1 MYGASGVRSCC
12 LCNILIL
19 KKLCGV
25 EWRAGYKNTD
35 NRHPVK
41 GGALERILF
50 NLILLTKFY
59 VMRKNLF
66 LTLALIVAS
75 IATVNAQWSQVLSSV
90 DGLPGITDKNIN
102 CVVFESNLI
111 TPDAPI
117 SGLRFTVME
126 TSNMESL
133 DGHPCTAIAEF
144 VIRDAEGNAINYT
157 ASGNSYINESTGWP
171 ALNDGLYNGYL
182 HTNWSSGNPTGAHH
196 YIEFAFDAPV
206 SSFSLEWANRQGNPK
221 NAPTLV
227 VLTENGV
234 DGEAVEIPAIPTSTY
249 TLGSQITSL
258 DELLAAGYVS
268 MEAETFKGDWS
279 KDVTGW
285 LGNRFYTAPNAFV
298 FSDSIQNY
306 NAGMA
311 MQVVPTGDGETY
323 YLFWPETGRYFGL
336 NNLTSALNQNA
347 DCHFVINGAGA
358 TTTAQAAK
366 LTIVDNGDG
375 TFTMS
380 FTTPDGEGAYLAAP
394 PTNGHGIFSVNEL
407 FKAQNEAE
415 DYVAGYGYPCSF
427 KFKFY
432 SAEYEKAAHMIV
444 NSLREPVANTKY
456 LSELFG
462 GAQGS
467 EADFEG
473 IATTHADMMANVAAA
488 EAVIAGGTTT
498 AAEATALIEAL
509 QTNQIWY
516 LYTVAYQ
523 KMYDAFAYYD
533 ELEAAGLF
541 CEDAYPVNGCFTYGS
556 WTNTV
561 GGTVDGWLTEGMIAN
576 VENNGPLY
584 SYYNDFISG
593 LGALEQAFA
602 VFESGKI
609 SFVQLPLF
617 YNEEDGLPGEVSSID
632 TRTWT
637 SPSIRFQ
644 EPIEGFRITFART
657 ANPNGGVVG
666 AQNKAVVLGE
676 LIIMDADGNRVAMAG
691 SNVVTN
697 AIEPSEGSLDG
708 LFDATFDASGNIT
721 NEIGSFYHS
730 PWSDA
735 NGWDTESYIY
745 FDITLPQPMDGI
757 KFAFHSRKGNKSF
770 NPADIC
776 VGVYGE
782 EYDPIAARPNTYNA
796 RVGKQVTSAEEI
808 TDWGVYAIQGIINTN
823 PNPDAVAEPI
833 APMWYA
839 GEQPFH
845 KSVVRE
851 DCAYFFTKNEDG
863 TFRIMSIGE
872 SKYWT
877 AGGALSSYSTEAG
890 NIHIVPSTN
899 ADFAGQNTLVLYTD
913 VENPEPTEASFE
925 YTNEETG
932 DEIIVDAVEVTC
944 PYNVLMDW
952 GAGYGLAARVCI
964 DFQPGVTPANYGEQ
978 AENVELLLEHPN
990 LIAASGAGD
999 YLHFNKTSGEGEWK
1013 IFKLT
1018 MDNPYYYWATSL
1030 VTVAESFGFI
1040 AGNNPGEYANLGTFA
1055 TDLAAVQ
1062 AVVDN
1067 NDYAGAEAA
1076 AKTMAATIESMAGG
1090 EYTQN
1095 PVTEGVYA
1103 IITDARGANHV
1114 LNVNDNGELKTIT
1127 ASADTDFTKGTPLT
1141 YLFQLEIPAN
1151 LDELLLNE
1159 EVTEEQKD
1167 KVFTIKHIHSGN
1179 YIVGGDG
1186 TSQPV
1191 SIADDKDQAGAFLFT
1206 GGATNYFTI
1215 GKVNNYEGYNQL
1227 HESNWGDGT
1236 VLCWNGEPQAS
1247 SASAWRLVRV
1257 DVDPTSVDSIV
1268 TEGSEVVSVKYY
1280 TAGGAESAAPVKG
1293 INVVTIV
1300 YSNGVTETKKV
1311 VVE

>member
-1 MYGASGVRSCC
+1 
-12 LCNILIL
+12 
-19 KKLCGV
+19 
-25 EWRAGYKNTD
+25 
-35 NRHPVK
+35 
-41 GGALERILF
+41 
-50 NLILLTKFY
+50 
-59 VMRKNLF
+59 MRKNLF

-75 IATVNAQWSQVLSSV
+75 IATVNAQWSKVLSTV
-90 DGLPGITDKNIN
+90 DGLPGVTDKAIN
-102 CVVFESNLI
+102 CVVAETGLI

-117 SGLRFTVME
+117 NGLRFTVIE
-126 TSNMESL
+126 TSNMEKP

-157 ASGNSYINESTGWP
+157 ASGNSFINESTGWP
-171 ALNDGLYNGYL
+171 ALNDGLYNGYM
-182 HTNWSSGNPTGAHH
+182 HTNWSGGNPTGAHH
-196 YIEFAFDAPV
+196 YIEFTFDAPV
-206 SSFSLEWANRQGNPK
+206 SAFSLYWANRQGNPK

-227 VLTENGV
+227 VLTEKGV
-234 DGEAVEIPAIPTSTY
+234 DGEAVELPEVPASTY
-249 TLGSQITSL
+249 ALGSQITSL
-258 DELLAAGYVS
+258 DALLAAGYVS

-298 FSDSIQNY
+298 FSDSTQNF

-311 MQVVPTGDGETY
+311 MQVVPTGDDDDTY

-347 DCHFVINGAGA
+347 DCHFIINGAGA
-358 TTTAQAAK
+358 TNTAQAAK
-366 LTIVDNGDG
+366 LTIVGNDNG

-380 FTTPDGEGAYLAAP
+380 FTTPDGEFAYLAAP

-415 DYVAGYGYPCSF
+415 DYVAGYGYPCCF
-427 KFKFY
+427 NFKFY
-432 SAEYEKAAHMIV
+432 TAEYEKAPHMIV
-444 NSLREPVANTKY
+444 NSLREPVATTKY

-467 EADFEG
+467 EVDLPD
-473 IATTHADMMANVAAA
+473 ATTHADMMANVEKA
-488 EAVIAGGTTT
+488 EAIIAGGTTT

-523 KMYDAFAYYD
+523 KMYDAYAYFD
-533 ELEAAGLF
+533 ELEAEGLF
-541 CEDAYPVNGCFTYGS
+541 CEDAYPVNGSYTYGS
-556 WTNTV
+556 WNNTV
-561 GGTVDGWLTEGMIAN
+561 AAIFDAWMTDGIIAN
-576 VENNGPLY
+576 VDNNGPLP
-584 SYYNDFISG
+584 SYYNDFING
-593 LGALEQAFA
+593 FAALEQAIT

-617 YNEEDGLPGEVSSID
+617 YGEEDGLPGEVSSID

-644 EPIEGFRITFART
+644 EPIEGFRITVARST
-657 ANPNGGVVG
+657 NFNGGVVG

-676 LIIMDADGNRVAMAG
+676 LIIMDADGNRVAMTG
-691 SNVVTN
+691 DNVVTN
-697 AIEPSEGSLDG
+697 AIEPSEGSLAG
-708 LFDATFDASGNIT
+708 LFDGTFDASGNLT
-721 NEIGSFYHS
+721 SEIGSFYHS

-796 RVGKQVTSAEEI
+796 RIGKQVTSAEDI
-808 TDWGVYAIQGIINTN
+808 TDWGLYAIQGIINTN

-833 APMWYA
+833 EPMWYA
-839 GEQPFH
+839 GETTFH

-851 DCAYFFTKNEDG
+851 DCAYFFTKNADG
-863 TFRIMSIGE
+863 TFKIMSIGE

-877 AGGALSSYSTEAG
+877 AGGGLTSYSNEAG

-913 VENPEPTEASFE
+913 VENPEPQGAQFE
-925 YTNEETG
+925 YVDEESEL
-932 DEIIVDAVEVTC
+932 EIIVDSVGVTC
-944 PYNVLMDW
+944 PYKVLMDW

-964 DFQPGVTPANYGEQ
+964 DYQPGVTPANYGEQ
-978 AENVELLLEHPN
+978 AENVELLLENPK
-990 LIAASGAGD
+990 LLASGSAGD

-1013 IFKLT
+1013 IYKLSL
-1018 MDNPYYYWATSL
+1018 DNPYYYWATSL
-1030 VTVAESFGFI
+1030 ATVAEGLGYI
-1040 AGNNPGEYANLGTFA
+1040 AGNNPGEYADLGTFA

-1062 AVVDN
+1062 AVVEN

-1076 AKTMAATIESMAGG
+1076 AKTLAATLEAMAGG

-1114 LNVNDNGELKTIT
+1114 LNVNENGELKTVT
-1127 ASADTDFTKGTPLT
+1127 ASAETDFTKGTALT
-1141 YLFQLEIPAN
+1141 YLFQLEVPAN
-1151 LDELLLNE
+1151 LDEFLLNE
-1159 EVTEEQKD
+1159 EITEEQKD
-1167 KVFTIKHIHSGN
+1167 KVFTIKHIHTGN
-1179 YIVGGDG
+1179 YIIAGDG

-1191 SIADDKDQAGAFLFT
+1191 SVGDDKDQAGAFLFT
-1206 GGATNYFTI
+1206 GGDTNYFTI
-1215 GKVNNYEGYNQL
+1215 AKVNNYEGNNQI

-1236 VLCWNGEPQAS
+1236 VLHWNGQPTAS

>member
-1 MYGASGVRSCC
+1 
-12 LCNILIL
+12 
-19 KKLCGV
+19 
-25 EWRAGYKNTD
+25 
-35 NRHPVK
+35 
-41 GGALERILF
+41 
-50 NLILLTKFY
+50 
-59 VMRKNLF
+59 MRKNLF

-75 IATVNAQWSQVLSSV
+75 IATVNAQWSKVLSSV
-90 DGLPGITDKNIN
+90 DGLPGVTDKAIN
-102 CVVFESNLI
+102 CMVAETGLI

-117 SGLRFTVME
+117 SGLRFTVIE
-126 TSNMESL
+126 TSNMEKP

-144 VIRDAEGNAINYT
+144 VIRDAEGNALNYT
-157 ASGNSYINESTGWP
+157 ASGNSFIAESTGWP

-196 YIEFAFDAPV
+196 YIEFTFDAPV

-227 VLTENGV
+227 VLTEKGV
-234 DGEAVEIPAIPTSTY
+234 DGEAVELPAIPTSTY
-249 TLGSQITSL
+249 ALGSQIASL
-258 DELLAAGYVS
+258 DELLAASYVS
-268 MEAETFKGDWS
+268 LEAETFKGDWS

-285 LGNRFYTAPNAFV
+285 LGNRFYTAPNALV

-358 TTTAQAAK
+358 TTTTQAAK

-394 PTNGHGIFSVNEL
+394 PTNSHGLFSVNEL

-415 DYVAGYGYPCSF
+415 DYVAGYGYPCCF

-444 NSLREPVANTKY
+444 NSLREPVANAKY

-467 EADFEG
+467 EVDFPK
-473 IATTHADMMANVAAA
+473 ATTHADMMANVEKA
-488 EAVIAGGTTT
+488 EAIIAGGATT
-498 AAEATALIEAL
+498 AAEAAALIAEL

-523 KMYDAFAYYD
+523 KMYDAYAYYD
-533 ELEAAGLF
+533 ELDAAGLF
-541 CEDAYPVNGCFTYGS
+541 CEDAYPVNGSYTYGS
-556 WTNTV
+556 WNNTV
-561 GGTVDGWLTEGMIAN
+561 AAILDAWMTEGAIAN

-584 SYYNDFISG
+584 TYYNDFING
-593 LGALEQAFA
+593 LGSLEQAFDT
-602 VFESGKI
+602 FESGKI

-617 YNEEDGLPGEVSSID
+617 YGEKDGLPGTVSSID

-644 EPIEGFRITFART
+644 EPIEGFRITVARST
-657 ANPNGGVVG
+657 NFNGGVVG

-676 LIIMDADGNRVAMAG
+676 LIIMDADGNRVAMTAD
-691 SNVVTN
+691 NVVTN
-697 AIEPSEGSLDG
+697 AIEPSEGSLAG
-708 LFDATFDASGNIT
+708 LFDGTFDASGNLT
-721 NEIGSFYHS
+721 SEIGSFYHS

-796 RVGKQVTSAEEI
+796 RIGKQVTSAEDI

-823 PNPDAVAEPI
+823 PNTDAVAEPI
-833 APMWYA
+833 TPMWYA

-851 DCAYFFTKNEDG
+851 DCAYFFTKNADG
-863 TFRIMSIGE
+863 TFKIMSIGE

-877 AGGALSSYSTEAG
+877 AGGGLTSYSTEAG

-913 VENPEPTEASFE
+913 VENPEPQGAEFE
-925 YTNEETG
+925 YVDEESEL
-932 DEIIVDAVEVTC
+932 EIIVDSVGVTC

-964 DFQPGVTPANYGEQ
+964 DYQPGVNPANYGDQ
-978 AENVELLLEHPN
+978 AENVELLLENPK
-990 LIAASGAGD
+990 LLASGSAGD

-1013 IFKLT
+1013 IYKLSL
-1018 MDNPYYYWATSL
+1018 DNPYYYWATSL
-1030 VTVAESFGFI
+1030 ATVAEGLGFI

-1062 AVVDN
+1062 AVVEN

-1076 AKTMAATIESMAGG
+1076 AKTLAATLEAMSGG

-1114 LNVNDNGELKTIT
+1114 LNVNENGELKTVT
-1127 ASADTDFTKGTPLT
+1127 ASAETDFTKGTALT
-1141 YLFQLEIPAN
+1141 YLFQLEVPAN
-1151 LDELLLNE
+1151 IDEFLLNE
-1159 EVTEEQKD
+1159 EITEEQKD
-1167 KVFTIKHIHSGN
+1167 KVFTIKHIHTGN
-1179 YIVGGDG
+1179 YIIAGDG

-1191 SIADDKDQAGAFLFT
+1191 SVGDDKDQAGAFLFT

-1215 GKVNNYEGYNQL
+1215 AKVNNYEGANQL

-1236 VLCWNGEPQAS
+1236 VLHWNGEPTAS
-1247 SASAWRLVRV
+1247 SASGWRLVRV

>member
-1 MYGASGVRSCC
+1 
-12 LCNILIL
+12 
-19 KKLCGV
+19 
-25 EWRAGYKNTD
+25 
-35 NRHPVK
+35 
-41 GGALERILF
+41 
-50 NLILLTKFY
+50 
-59 VMRKNLF
+59 MRKNLF

-75 IATVNAQWSQVLSSV
+75 LATVNAQWSKVLSTV
-90 DGLPGITDKNIN
+90 DGLPGVTDKAIN
-102 CVVFESNLI
+102 CVVAETGLI

-117 SGLRFTVME
+117 KGLRFTVIE
-126 TSNMESL
+126 TSNMEKP

-144 VIRDAEGNAINYT
+144 VIRDAEGNALNYT
-157 ASGNSYINESTGWP
+157 ASGNSFINESIGWP
-171 ALNDGLYNGYL
+171 ALNDGLYNGYM
-182 HTNWSSGNPTGAHH
+182 HTNWSGSNPTGAHH
-196 YIEFAFDAPV
+196 YIEFTFDEPV
-206 SSFSLEWANRQGNPK
+206 SAFSLYWANRQGNPK

-227 VLTENGV
+227 VLTEKGV
-234 DGEAVEIPAIPTSTY
+234 DGEAVELPEVPVSTY

-258 DELLAAGYVS
+258 DALLAAGYVS

-298 FSDSIQNY
+298 FSDSTQNY

-311 MQVVPTGDGETY
+311 MQVVPTGDGDDTY

-336 NNLTSALNQNA
+336 NNLTSALNQNP

-358 TTTAQAAK
+358 TNTAQAAK
-366 LTIVDNGDG
+366 LTIVGNNDG

-380 FTTPDGEGAYLAAP
+380 FTTPDGEFAYLAAP
-394 PTNGHGIFSVNEL
+394 PTNSHGIFSVNEL
-407 FKAQNEAE
+407 FKAQNNAE
-415 DYVAGYGYPCSF
+415 DYVTGYGYPCCF
-427 KFKFY
+427 NFKFY
-432 SAEYEKAAHMIV
+432 NAEYEKAAHMIV
-444 NSLREPVANTKY
+444 NSLREPVATTKY

-462 GAQGS
+462 GAQGC
-467 EADFEG
+467 EVEFPD
-473 IATTHADMMANVAAA
+473 ATTHADMMANVEKA
-488 EAVIAGGTTT
+488 EAIIAGGTTT

-523 KMYDAFAYYD
+523 KMYDAYAYYD
-533 ELEAAGLF
+533 ELDAEGLF
-541 CEDAYPVNGCFTYGS
+541 CEDAYPVNGSYTYGS

-561 GGTVDGWLTEGMIAN
+561 TVVLDAWLTDGIIAN
-576 VENNGPLY
+576 VENNGPLP
-584 SYYNDFISG
+584 SYYNDFINS
-593 LGALEQAFA
+593 LAALEQAIT

-617 YNEEDGLPGEVSSID
+617 YGEEDGLPGEVSSID

-644 EPIEGFRITFART
+644 EPINSFRITFARS
-657 ANPNGGVVG
+657 ANPNGNVVG
-666 AQNKAVVLGE
+666 SQDRAIVLGE
-676 LIIMDADGNRVAMAG
+676 LIIMDADGNRVAMTG
-691 SNVVTN
+691 DNVVTN
-697 AIEPSEGSLDG
+697 AIEPNEGSLAG
-708 LFDATFDASGNIT
+708 LFDGTFDASGNLT
-721 NEIGSFYHS
+721 SEIGSFYHS
-730 PWSDA
+730 PWSNA
-735 NGWDTESYIY
+735 NGWDSNEYIY

-757 KFAFHSRKGNKSF
+757 KFTFHSRKGNKSF

-776 VGVYGE
+776 VGAYGE
-782 EYDPIAARPNTYNA
+782 EYDPIAASPNTYNA
-796 RVGKQVTSAEEI
+796 RIGKQVTSAEDI

-833 APMWYA
+833 EPMWYA
-839 GEQPFH
+839 GETTFH

-851 DCAYFFTKNEDG
+851 DCAYFFTKNADG
-863 TFRIMSIGE
+863 TFKIMSIGE

-877 AGGALSSYSTEAG
+877 AGGGLTSYSNEAG

-899 ADFAGQNTLVLYTD
+899 ADFAGHNTLVLYTD
-913 VENPEPTEASFE
+913 VENPEPQGAEFE
-925 YTNEETG
+925 YVDEESEL
-932 DEIIVDAVEVTC
+932 EIIVDSVGVTC
-944 PYNVLMDW
+944 PYKVLMDW

-964 DFQPGVTPANYGEQ
+964 DYQPGVTPANYGEQ
-978 AENVELLLEHPN
+978 AENVELLLENPK
-990 LIAASGAGD
+990 LLASGSAGD

-1013 IFKLT
+1013 IYKLSL
-1018 MDNPYYYWATSL
+1018 DNPYYYWATSL
-1030 VTVAESFGFI
+1030 ATVAEGLGYI
-1040 AGNNPGEYANLGTFA
+1040 AGNNPGEYADLGTFA

-1062 AVVDN
+1062 TVVEN

-1076 AKTMAATIESMAGG
+1076 AKTLAATLEAMAGG

-1114 LNVNDNGELKTIT
+1114 LNVNENGELKTVT
-1127 ASADTDFTKGTPLT
+1127 ASAETDFTKGTALT
-1141 YLFQLEIPAN
+1141 YLFQLEVPAN
-1151 LDELLLNE
+1151 LDEFLLNE
-1159 EVTEEQKD
+1159 EITEEQKD
-1167 KVFTIKHIHSGN
+1167 KVFTIKHIHTGN
-1179 YIVGGDG
+1179 YIIAGDG

-1191 SIADDKDQAGAFLFT
+1191 SVGDDKDQAGAFLFT
-1206 GGATNYFTI
+1206 GGDTNYFTI
-1215 GKVNNYEGYNQL
+1215 AKVNNYEGNNQI

-1236 VLCWNGEPQAS
+1236 VLHWNGQPTAS

>member
-1 MYGASGVRSCC
+1 
-12 LCNILIL
+12 
-19 KKLCGV
+19 
-25 EWRAGYKNTD
+25 
-35 NRHPVK
+35 
-41 GGALERILF
+41 
-50 NLILLTKFY
+50 
-59 VMRKNLF
+59 MRKNLF

-75 IATVNAQWSQVLSSV
+75 IATVNAQWSKVLSSV
-90 DGLPGITDKNIN
+90 DGLPGVTDKAIN
-102 CVVFESNLI
+102 CVVAETGLI

-117 SGLRFTVME
+117 SGLRFTVIE
-126 TSNMESL
+126 TSNMEKP

-144 VIRDAEGNAINYT
+144 VIRDAEGNPLNYT
-157 ASGNSYINESTGWP
+157 ASGNSFIAESTGWP

-182 HTNWSSGNPTGAHH
+182 HTNWSGGNPTGAHH
-196 YIEFAFDAPV
+196 YIEFTFDAPV

-227 VLTENGV
+227 VLTEKGV
-234 DGEAVEIPAIPTSTY
+234 DGEAVELPAIPTSTY
-249 TLGSQITSL
+249 ALGSQIASL
-258 DELLAAGYVS
+258 DELLAASYVS
-268 MEAETFKGDWS
+268 LEAETFKGDWS

-285 LGNRFYTAPNAFV
+285 LGARFFTAPNALV
-298 FSDSIQNY
+298 ISDSIQNY

-311 MQVVPTGDGETY
+311 MQVVPTGDDDTY

-336 NNLTSALNQNA
+336 NNLTGTLAQNEG
-347 DCHFVINGAGA
+347 CKFIENGGGA

-366 LTIVDNGDG
+366 LTINDNGDG

-380 FTTPDGEGAYLAAP
+380 FTTPEGDLAYLCADP
-394 PTNGHGIFSVNEL
+394 RTEKGLKSVNEL
-407 FKAQNEAE
+407 FKAQNEAA
-415 DYVAGYGYPCSF
+415 DYTAGFGYPCCF
-427 KFKFY
+427 NFKFY
-432 SAEYEKAAHMIV
+432 TAEYEKASHLIV
-444 NSLREPVANTKY
+444 NSLREPVATTKY

-467 EADFEG
+467 EVDFPD
-473 IATTHADMMANVAAA
+473 ATTHADMMANVEKA
-488 EAVIAGGTTT
+488 EAIIAGGATT
-498 AAEATALIEAL
+498 AAEAAALIAEL

-523 KMYDAFAYYD
+523 KMYDAYAYYD
-533 ELEAAGLF
+533 ELAAAGLF
-541 CEDAYPVNGCFTYGS
+541 CEDDSPVNGCYTEGS
-556 WTNTV
+556 WNNTV
-561 GGTVDGWLTEGMIAN
+561 AAVLDAWMTEGAFAN

-584 SYYNDFISG
+584 TYYNDFING
-593 LGALEQAFA
+593 LGSLEQAFET
-602 VFESGKI
+602 FESGKI

-617 YNEEDGLPGEVSSID
+617 YGEKDGLPGTVSSID

-637 SPSIRFQ
+637 SPSIRLQ
-644 EPIEGFRITFART
+644 EPINGFRITFARSM
-657 ANPNGGVVG
+657 NFNGGVVG
-666 AQNKAVVLGE
+666 SQDRAVVLGE
-676 LIIMDADGNRVAMAG
+676 LIIMDADGNRVAMTG
-691 SNVVTN
+691 NNVVTN
-697 AIEPSEGSLDG
+697 AIEPKEGSLNG
-708 LFDATFDASGNIT
+708 LFDGTFDANGNLT
-721 NEIGSFYHS
+721 SEIGSFYHS

-735 NGWDTESYIY
+735 NGWDSNEYIY

-796 RVGKQVTSAEEI
+796 NIGEQVTSAEDI

-823 PNPDAVAEPI
+823 PNTDVVAEPI
-833 APMWYA
+833 EPMWYA
-839 GEQPFH
+839 GETTFH

-851 DCAYFFTKNEDG
+851 DCAYFFTKNDDG
-863 TFRIMSIGE
+863 TFKIMSIGE

-877 AGGALSSYSTEAG
+877 AGGGLTSYSNEAG

-913 VENPEPTEASFE
+913 VENPEPQGAEFE
-925 YTNEETG
+925 YVDEESEL
-932 DEIIVDAVEVTC
+932 EIIVDSVGVTC

-952 GAGYGLAARVCI
+952 GAGYGLASRVCI
-964 DFQPGVTPANYGEQ
+964 DYQPGVNPANYGEQ
-978 AENVELLLEHPN
+978 AENVELLLENPK
-990 LIAASGAGD
+990 LLASGSAGD

-1013 IFKLT
+1013 IYKLSL
-1018 MDNPYYYWATSL
+1018 DNPYYYWATSL
-1030 VTVAESFGFI
+1030 ATVAEGLGFI

-1062 AVVDN
+1062 TVVEN
-1067 NDYAGAEAA
+1067 NDYAGAETA
-1076 AKTMAATIESMAGG
+1076 AKTLAATLEAMAGG

-1114 LNVNDNGELKTIT
+1114 LNVNESGELKTVA
-1127 ASADTDFTKGTPLT
+1127 ASAETDFTKGTALT
-1141 YLFQLEIPAN
+1141 YLFQLEVPAN
-1151 LDELLLNE
+1151 IDEFLLNE
-1159 EVTEEQKD
+1159 EITEEQKD
-1167 KVFTIKHIHSGN
+1167 KVFTIKHIHTGN
-1179 YIVGGDG
+1179 YIIAGDG

-1191 SIADDKDQAGAFLFT
+1191 SVGDDKDQAGAFLFT

-1215 GKVNNYEGYNQL
+1215 AKVNNYEGANQL

-1236 VLCWNGEPQAS
+1236 VLHWNGEPTAS
-1247 SASAWRLVRV
+1247 SASGWRLVRV

>member
-1 MYGASGVRSCC
+1 
-12 LCNILIL
+12 
-19 KKLCGV
+19 
-25 EWRAGYKNTD
+25 
-35 NRHPVK
+35 
-41 GGALERILF
+41 
-50 NLILLTKFY
+50 
-59 VMRKNLF
+59 MRKNLF

-75 IATVNAQWSQVLSSV
+75 IATVNAQWSKVLSTV
-90 DGLPGITDKNIN
+90 DGLPGVTDKAIN
-102 CVVFESNLI
+102 CVVAETGLI

-117 SGLRFTVME
+117 NGLRWTVIE
-126 TSNMESL
+126 TSNMEKP

-144 VIRDAEGNAINYT
+144 VIRDAEGNALNYVAT
-157 ASGNSYINESTGWP
+157 GNSFINESTGWP
-171 ALNDGLYNGYL
+171 ALNDGLYNGYM
-182 HTNWSSGNPTGAHH
+182 HTNWSGGNPTGAHH
-196 YIEFAFDAPV
+196 YIEFTFDEPV
-206 SSFSLEWANRQGNPK
+206 SAFSLEWANRQGNPK

-227 VLTENGV
+227 VLTEKGV

-249 TLGSQITSL
+249 ALGSQIASL
-258 DELLAAGYVS
+258 DELLAASYVS

-285 LGNRFYTAPNAFV
+285 LGNRFYTAPNALV

-366 LTIVDNGDG
+366 LTIVDNGNG

-407 FKAQNEAE
+407 FKAQNEAK
-415 DYVAGYGYPCSF
+415 DYVAGYGYPCCF

-467 EADFEG
+467 EVDFPD
-473 IATTHADMMANVAAA
+473 ATTHADMMANVEKA
-488 EAVIAGGTTT
+488 EAIIAGGATT
-498 AAEATALIEAL
+498 AAEAAALIAEL

-523 KMYDAFAYYD
+523 KMYDAYAYYD
-533 ELEAAGLF
+533 ELAAAGLF
-541 CEDAYPVNGCFTYGS
+541 CEDDSPVNGCYTEGS
-556 WTNTV
+556 WNNTV
-561 GGTVDGWLTEGMIAN
+561 AAVLDAWMTEGAIAN

-584 SYYNDFISG
+584 TYYNDFING
-593 LGALEQAFA
+593 LGSLEQAFET
-602 VFESGKI
+602 FESGKI
-609 SFVQLPLF
+609 SFVELPLF
-617 YNEEDGLPGEVSSID
+617 YGEKDGLPGTVSSFD

-637 SPSIRFQ
+637 SPSIRLQ
-644 EPIEGFRITFART
+644 EPINGFRITFARSM
-657 ANPNGGVVG
+657 NFNGGVVG
-666 AQNKAVVLGE
+666 SQDRAVVLGE
-676 LIIMDADGNRVAMAG
+676 LIIMDADGNRVAMTG
-691 SNVVTN
+691 DNVVTN
-697 AIEPSEGSLDG
+697 AIEPSEGSLAG
-708 LFDATFDASGNIT
+708 LFDGTFDASGNLT
-721 NEIGSFYHS
+721 SEIGSFYHS

-735 NGWDTESYIY
+735 NGWDSNEYIY

-796 RVGKQVTSAEEI
+796 NIGKQVTSAEEI

-833 APMWYA
+833 EPMWYA
-839 GEQPFH
+839 GETTFH

-851 DCAYFFTKNEDG
+851 DCAYFFTKNADG
-863 TFRIMSIGE
+863 TFKIMSIGE

-877 AGGALSSYSTEAG
+877 AGGGLTSYSNEAG

-913 VENPEPTEASFE
+913 VENPEPQGAEFE
-925 YTNEETG
+925 YVDEESEL
-932 DEIIVDAVEVTC
+932 EIIVDSVGVTC
-944 PYNVLMDW
+944 PYRVLMDW
-952 GAGYGLAARVCI
+952 GAGVGLASRVCI
-964 DFQPGVTPANYGEQ
+964 DYQPGVNPANYGEQ
-978 AENVELLLEHPN
+978 AENVELLLENPK
-990 LIAASGAGD
+990 LLAGSSAGD

-1013 IFKLT
+1013 IYQLSL
-1018 MDNPYYYWATSL
+1018 DNPYYYWATSL
-1030 VTVAESFGFI
+1030 ATVAEGLGFI
-1040 AGNNPGEYANLGTFA
+1040 AGNNPGEYADLGTFA

-1062 AVVDN
+1062 AVVEN

-1076 AKTMAATIESMAGG
+1076 AKKLAATLEAMAGG

-1114 LNVNDNGELKTIT
+1114 LNVNESGELKTVT
-1127 ASADTDFTKGTPLT
+1127 ASAETDFTKGTALT
-1141 YLFQLEIPAN
+1141 YLFQLEVPAN
-1151 LDELLLNE
+1151 LDEFLLNE
-1159 EVTEEQKD
+1159 EITEEQKD
-1167 KVFTIKHIHSGN
+1167 KVFTIKHIHTGN
-1179 YIVGGDG
+1179 YIIAGDG

-1191 SIADDKDQAGAFLFT
+1191 SVGDDKDQAGAFLFT
-1206 GGATNYFTI
+1206 GGDTNYFTI
-1215 GKVNNYEGYNQL
+1215 AKVNNYEGNNQL

-1236 VLCWNGEPQAS
+1236 VLHWNGQPTAS

>member
-1 MYGASGVRSCC
+1 
-12 LCNILIL
+12 
-19 KKLCGV
+19 
-25 EWRAGYKNTD
+25 
-35 NRHPVK
+35 
-41 GGALERILF
+41 
-50 NLILLTKFY
+50 
-59 VMRKNLF
+59 MRKNLF

-75 IATVNAQWSQVLSSV
+75 LATVNAQWSKVLSTV
-90 DGLPGITDKNIN
+90 DGLPGVTDKAIN
-102 CVVFESNLI
+102 CVVAETGLI

-117 SGLRFTVME
+117 KGLRFTVIE
-126 TSNMESL
+126 TSNMEKP

-144 VIRDAEGNAINYT
+144 VIRDAEGNALNYV
-157 ASGNSYINESTGWP
+157 ASGNSFINESIGWP
-171 ALNDGLYNGYL
+171 ALNDGLYNGYM
-182 HTNWSSGNPTGAHH
+182 HTNWSSGNPTGAYH
-196 YIEFAFDAPV
+196 YIEFTFDEPV
-206 SSFSLEWANRQGNPK
+206 SAFSLYWANRQGNPK

-227 VLTENGV
+227 VLTAKGV
-234 DGEAVEIPAIPTSTY
+234 DGEAVELPEVPTSTY
-249 TLGSQITSL
+249 ALGSQITSL
-258 DELLAAGYVS
+258 DALLAAGYVS
-268 MEAETFKGDWS
+268 MEAETFKGDWN

-298 FSDSIQNY
+298 FSDSTQNY

-311 MQVVPTGDGETY
+311 MQVIPTEEGADTY
-323 YLFWPETGRYFGL
+323 YLYWPETGRYFGL

-358 TTTAQAAK
+358 TNTAQAAK
-366 LTIVDNGDG
+366 LTINANNDG

-380 FTTPDGEGAYLAAP
+380 FTTPDGELAYLAAP
-394 PTNGHGIFSVNEL
+394 PTNSHGIFSVNEL
-407 FKAQNEAE
+407 FKAQNEAK

-432 SAEYEKAAHMIV
+432 SAEYEKAPHMII
-444 NSLREPVANTKY
+444 NSLREPVANVKY
-456 LSELFG
+456 LAELFG
-462 GAQGS
+462 GAQAS
-467 EADFEG
+467 EDYCADIEG
-473 IATTHADMMANVAAA
+473 FTTYEDMMANVAAA
-488 EAVIAGGTTT
+488 EAVIAGGTVT
-498 AAEATALIEAL
+498 AAEASALVEAMNL
-509 QTNQIWY
+509 NQIWY
-516 LYTVAYQ
+516 LYSVANQ
-523 KMYDAFAYYD
+523 KADDAYAVWD
-533 ELEAAGLF
+533 ELEAAGKF
-541 CEDAYPVNGCFTYGS
+541 CAADFPQSGCYTYDT
-556 WTNTV
+556 WDNTV
-561 GGTVDGWLTEGMIAN
+561 GALLDSWFNTGIIKNVDD
-576 VENNGPLY
+576 NGPLY
-584 SYYNDFISG
+584 TYYNDFINS
-593 LGALEQAFA
+593 LGALEQ
-602 VFESGKI
+602 
-609 SFVQLPLF
+609 SFNTFYASEINFVTLPLF
-617 YNEEDGLPGEVSSID
+617 YGEAEGLPGEVSSID

-644 EPIEGFRITFART
+644 EPIEGFRITVARST
-657 ANPNGGVVG
+657 NFNGNVVG

-676 LIIMDADGNRVAMAG
+676 LIIMDADGNRVAMAA

-697 AIEPSEGSLDG
+697 AIEPSEGSLAG
-708 LFDATFDASGNIT
+708 LFDGTFDANGNLT
-721 NEIGSFYHS
+721 AEIGDFYHS

-796 RVGKQVTSAEEI
+796 RIGKQVTSAEDI
-808 TDWGVYAIQGIINTN
+808 TDWGLYAIQGIINTN
-823 PNPDAVAEPI
+823 PNTDAVAEPI

-851 DCAYFFTKNEDG
+851 DCAYFFTKNADG
-863 TFRIMSIGE
+863 TFKIMSIGE

-877 AGGALSSYSTEAG
+877 AGGGLTSYSNEAG

-899 ADFAGQNTLVLYTD
+899 ADFADQNTLVLYTD
-913 VENPEPTEASFE
+913 VENPEPAEATFE
-925 YTNEETG
+925 YVNEETG
-932 DEIIVDAVEVTC
+932 VEIIVNAVEVTR

-952 GAGYGLAARVCI
+952 GAGYGLAARHCI
-964 DFQPGVTPANYGEQ
+964 DFQPGVNPENYGEQ
-978 AENVELLLEHPN
+978 AESVEALLEHPN
-990 LIAASGAGD
+990 LLAGSSAGD

-1013 IFKLT
+1013 IYKLSL
-1018 MDNPYYYWATSL
+1018 DNPYYYWATSL
-1030 VTVAESFGFI
+1030 ATVAEGLGFI

-1062 AVVDN
+1062 AVVEN
-1067 NDYAGAEAA
+1067 NDYAGAEPA
-1076 AKTMAATIESMAGG
+1076 AKTLAATLEAMSSG
-1090 EYTQN
+1090 EYTKN

-1103 IITDARGANHV
+1103 IITDGRGANHV
-1114 LNVNDNGELKTIT
+1114 LNVNENGELKTVT
-1127 ASADTDFTKGTPLT
+1127 ASAETDFTKGTALT
-1141 YLFQLEIPAN
+1141 YLFQLEVPAN
-1151 LDELLLNE
+1151 IDEFLLNE
-1159 EVTEEQKD
+1159 EITEEQKD
-1167 KVFTIKHIHSGN
+1167 KVFTIKHIHTGN
-1179 YIVGGDG
+1179 YIIAGDG

-1191 SIADDKDQAGAFLFT
+1191 SVGDDKDQAGAFLFT

-1215 GKVNNYEGYNQL
+1215 AKVNNYEGQNQI

-1236 VLCWNGEPQAS
+1236 VLHWNGEPTAS
-1247 SASAWRLVRV
+1247 SASGWRLVRV

-1311 VVE
+1311 VE

>member
-1 MYGASGVRSCC
+1 
-12 LCNILIL
+12 
-19 KKLCGV
+19 
-25 EWRAGYKNTD
+25 
-35 NRHPVK
+35 
-41 GGALERILF
+41 
-50 NLILLTKFY
+50 
-59 VMRKNLF
+59 MRKNLF

-75 IATVNAQWSQVLSSV
+75 LATVNAQWSKVLSTV
-90 DGLPGITDKNIN
+90 DGLPGVTDKAIN
-102 CVVFESNLI
+102 CVVAETGLI

-117 SGLRFTVME
+117 NGLRFTVIE
-126 TSNMESL
+126 TSNMEKP

-144 VIRDAEGNAINYT
+144 VIRDAEGNALNYT
-157 ASGNSYINESTGWP
+157 ASGNSFINESIGWP
-171 ALNDGLYNGYL
+171 ALNDGLYNGYM
-182 HTNWSSGNPTGAHH
+182 HTNWSGSNPTGAHH
-196 YIEFAFDAPV
+196 YIEFTFDEPV
-206 SSFSLEWANRQGNPK
+206 SAFSLYWANRQGNPK

-227 VLTENGV
+227 VLTAKGV
-234 DGEAVEIPAIPTSTY
+234 DGEAVELPEVPASTY

-258 DELLAAGYVS
+258 DALLAAGYVS
-268 MEAETFKGDWS
+268 MEAETFKGDWN

-298 FSDSIQNY
+298 FSDSTQNY

-311 MQVVPTGDGETY
+311 MQVVPTGDDDDTY

-358 TTTAQAAK
+358 TNTAQAAK
-366 LTIVDNGDG
+366 LTIVGNDDG

-380 FTTPDGEGAYLAAP
+380 FTTPDGEFAYLAAP
-394 PTNGHGIFSVNEL
+394 PTNSHGIFSVNEL
-407 FKAQNEAE
+407 FKAQNEAK
-415 DYVAGYGYPCSF
+415 DYVTGYGYPCSF

-432 SAEYEKAAHMIV
+432 TAEYEKAAHMIV
-444 NSLREPVANTKY
+444 NSLREPVATTKY

-467 EADFEG
+467 EVDFPD
-473 IATTHADMMANVAAA
+473 ATTHADMMANVEKA
-488 EAVIAGGTTT
+488 EAIIAGGTTT

-523 KMYDAFAYYD
+523 KMYDAYAYFD
-533 ELEAAGLF
+533 ELEAEGLF
-541 CEDAYPVNGCFTYGS
+541 CEDAYPVNGSYTYGS
-556 WTNTV
+556 WENTV
-561 GGTVDGWLTEGMIAN
+561 AVVLDAWITDGIIAN
-576 VENNGPLY
+576 VENNGPLP
-584 SYYNDFISG
+584 SYYNDFING
-593 LGALEQAFA
+593 LGSLEQAFDT
-602 VFESGKI
+602 FESGKI

-617 YNEEDGLPGEVSSID
+617 YGEKDGLPGEVSSID

-644 EPIEGFRITFART
+644 EPIEGFRITVARST
-657 ANPNGGVVG
+657 NFNGGVVG

-676 LIIMDADGNRVAMAG
+676 LIIMDADGNRVAMTG
-691 SNVVTN
+691 DNVVTN
-697 AIEPSEGSLDG
+697 AIEPSEGSLNG
-708 LFDATFDASGNIT
+708 LFDGTFDASGNLT
-721 NEIGSFYHS
+721 SEIGDFYHS

-796 RVGKQVTSAEEI
+796 RIGKQVTSAEDI

-823 PNPDAVAEPI
+823 PNTDAVAEPI

-851 DCAYFFTKNEDG
+851 DCAYFFTKNADG
-863 TFRIMSIGE
+863 TFKIMSIGE

-877 AGGALSSYSTEAG
+877 AGGGLTSYSNEAG

-899 ADFAGQNTLVLYTD
+899 ADFADQNTLVLYTD
-913 VENPEPTEASFE
+913 VENPEPQGAQFE
-925 YTNEETG
+925 YVDEESEL
-932 DEIIVDAVEVTC
+932 EIIVDSVGVTC

-964 DFQPGVTPANYGEQ
+964 DYQPGVNPANYGEQ
-978 AENVELLLEHPN
+978 AENVEILLENPA
-990 LIAASGAGD
+990 LLASGSAGD

-1013 IFKLT
+1013 IYKLSL
-1018 MDNPYYYWATSL
+1018 DNPYYYWATSL
-1030 VTVAESFGFI
+1030 ATVAEGLGFI

-1062 AVVDN
+1062 TVVEN

-1076 AKTMAATIESMAGG
+1076 AKTLAATLEAMSGG

-1103 IITDARGANHV
+1103 IITDGRGANHV
-1114 LNVNDNGELKTIT
+1114 LNVNENGELKTVT
-1127 ASADTDFTKGTPLT
+1127 ASAETDFTKGTALT
-1141 YLFQLEIPAN
+1141 YLFQLEVPAN
-1151 LDELLLNE
+1151 IDEFLLNE
-1159 EVTEEQKD
+1159 EITEEQKD
-1167 KVFTIKHIHSGN
+1167 KVFTIKHIHTGN
-1179 YIVGGDG
+1179 YIIAGDG

-1191 SIADDKDQAGAFLFT
+1191 SVGDDKDQAGAFLFT

-1215 GKVNNYEGYNQL
+1215 AKVNNYEGNNQL

-1236 VLCWNGEPQAS
+1236 VLHWNGEPTAS
-1247 SASAWRLVRV
+1247 SASGWRLVRV

>member
-1 MYGASGVRSCC
+1 
-12 LCNILIL
+12 
-19 KKLCGV
+19 
-25 EWRAGYKNTD
+25 
-35 NRHPVK
+35 
-41 GGALERILF
+41 
-50 NLILLTKFY
+50 
-59 VMRKNLF
+59 MRKNLF

-75 IATVNAQWSQVLSSV
+75 IATVNAQWSKVLSSV
-90 DGLPGITDKNIN
+90 DGLPGVTDKAIN
-102 CVVFESNLI
+102 CVVAETGLI

-117 SGLRFTVME
+117 SGLRFTVIE
-126 TSNMESL
+126 TSNMEKP

-144 VIRDAEGNAINYT
+144 VIRDAEGNPLNYT
-157 ASGNSYINESTGWP
+157 ASGNSFIAESTGWP

-182 HTNWSSGNPTGAHH
+182 HTNWSGGNPTGAHH
-196 YIEFAFDAPV
+196 YIEFTFDAPV

-227 VLTENGV
+227 VLTEKGV
-234 DGEAVEIPAIPTSTY
+234 DGEAVELPAIPTSTY
-249 TLGSQITSL
+249 ALGSQIASL
-258 DELLAAGYVS
+258 DELLAASYVS
-268 MEAETFKGDWS
+268 LEAETFKGDWS

-285 LGNRFYTAPNAFV
+285 LGARFFTAPNALV
-298 FSDSIQNY
+298 ISDSIQNY

-311 MQVVPTGDGETY
+311 MQVVPTGDDDTY

-336 NNLTSALNQNA
+336 NNLTGTLAQNEG
-347 DCHFVINGAGA
+347 CKFIENGGGA

-366 LTIVDNGDG
+366 LTINDNGDG

-380 FTTPDGEGAYLAAP
+380 FTTPEGDLAYLCADP
-394 PTNGHGIFSVNEL
+394 RTEKGLKSVNEL
-407 FKAQNEAE
+407 FKAQNEAA
-415 DYVAGYGYPCSF
+415 DYTAGFGYPCCF
-427 KFKFY
+427 NFKFY
-432 SAEYEKAAHMIV
+432 TAEYEKASHLIV
-444 NSLREPVANTKY
+444 NSLREPVATTKY

-467 EADFEG
+467 EVDFPD
-473 IATTHADMMANVAAA
+473 ATTHADMMANVEKA
-488 EAVIAGGTTT
+488 EAIIAGGATT
-498 AAEATALIEAL
+498 AAEAAALIAEL

-523 KMYDAFAYYD
+523 KMYDAYAYYD
-533 ELEAAGLF
+533 ELAAAGLF
-541 CEDAYPVNGCFTYGS
+541 CEDDSPVNGCYTEGS
-556 WTNTV
+556 WNNTV
-561 GGTVDGWLTEGMIAN
+561 AAVLDAWMTEGAIAN

-584 SYYNDFISG
+584 TYYNDFING
-593 LGALEQAFA
+593 LGSLEQAFET
-602 VFESGKI
+602 FESGKI

-617 YNEEDGLPGEVSSID
+617 YGEKDGLPGTVSSID

-637 SPSIRFQ
+637 SPSIRLQ
-644 EPIEGFRITFART
+644 EPINGFRITFARSM
-657 ANPNGGVVG
+657 NFNGGVVG
-666 AQNKAVVLGE
+666 SQDRAVVLGE
-676 LIIMDADGNRVAMAG
+676 LIIMDADGNRVAMTG
-691 SNVVTN
+691 NNVVTN
-697 AIEPSEGSLDG
+697 AIEPKEGSLNG
-708 LFDATFDASGNIT
+708 LFDGTFDANGNLT
-721 NEIGSFYHS
+721 SEIGSFYHS

-735 NGWDTESYIY
+735 NGWDSNEYIY

-796 RVGKQVTSAEEI
+796 NIGEQVTSAEDI

-823 PNPDAVAEPI
+823 PNTDVVAEPI
-833 APMWYA
+833 EPMWYA
-839 GEQPFH
+839 GETTFH

-851 DCAYFFTKNEDG
+851 DCAYFFTKNDDG
-863 TFRIMSIGE
+863 TFKIMSIGE

-877 AGGALSSYSTEAG
+877 AGGGLTSYSNEAG

-913 VENPEPTEASFE
+913 VENPEPQGAEFE
-925 YTNEETG
+925 YVDEESEL
-932 DEIIVDAVEVTC
+932 EIIVDSVGVTC

-952 GAGYGLAARVCI
+952 GAGYGLASRVCI
-964 DFQPGVTPANYGEQ
+964 DYQPGVNPANYGDQ
-978 AENVELLLEHPN
+978 AENVELLLENPK
-990 LIAASGAGD
+990 LLASGSAGD

-1013 IFKLT
+1013 IYKLSL
-1018 MDNPYYYWATSL
+1018 DNPYYYWATSL
-1030 VTVAESFGFI
+1030 ATVAEGLGFI
-1040 AGNNPGEYANLGTFA
+1040 AGNNPGEYANLGSFVA
-1055 TDLAAVQ
+1055 DLAAVQ
-1062 AVVDN
+1062 TVVEN
-1067 NDYAGAEAA
+1067 NDYAGAETA
-1076 AKTMAATIESMAGG
+1076 AKTLAATLEAMAGG

-1114 LNVNDNGELKTIT
+1114 LNVNESGELKTVA
-1127 ASADTDFTKGTPLT
+1127 ASAETDFTKGTALT
-1141 YLFQLEIPAN
+1141 YLFQLEVPAN
-1151 LDELLLNE
+1151 IDEFLLNE
-1159 EVTEEQKD
+1159 EITEEQKD
-1167 KVFTIKHIHSGN
+1167 KVFTIKHIHTGN
-1179 YIVGGDG
+1179 YIIAGDG

-1191 SIADDKDQAGAFLFT
+1191 SVGDDKDQAGAFLFT

-1215 GKVNNYEGYNQL
+1215 AKVNNYEGANQL

-1236 VLCWNGEPQAS
+1236 VLHWNGEPTAS
-1247 SASAWRLVRV
+1247 SASGWRLVRV

>member
-1 MYGASGVRSCC
+1 
-12 LCNILIL
+12 
-19 KKLCGV
+19 
-25 EWRAGYKNTD
+25 
-35 NRHPVK
+35 
-41 GGALERILF
+41 
-50 NLILLTKFY
+50 
-59 VMRKNLF
+59 MRKNLF

-75 IATVNAQWSQVLSSV
+75 IATVNAQWSKVLSSV
-90 DGLPGITDKNIN
+90 DGLPGVTDKAIN
-102 CVVFESNLI
+102 CVVAETGLI

-117 SGLRFTVME
+117 SGLRFTVIE
-126 TSNMESL
+126 TSNMEKP

-144 VIRDAEGNAINYT
+144 VIRDAEGNPLNYT
-157 ASGNSYINESTGWP
+157 ASGNSFIAESTGWP

-182 HTNWSSGNPTGAHH
+182 HTNWSGGNPTGAHH
-196 YIEFAFDAPV
+196 YIEFTFDAPV

-227 VLTENGV
+227 VLTEKGV
-234 DGEAVEIPAIPTSTY
+234 DGEAVELPAIPTSTY
-249 TLGSQITSL
+249 ALGSQIASL
-258 DELLAAGYVS
+258 DELLAASYVS
-268 MEAETFKGDWS
+268 LEAETFKGDWS

-285 LGNRFYTAPNAFV
+285 LGARFFTAPNALV
-298 FSDSIQNY
+298 ISDSIQNY

-311 MQVVPTGDGETY
+311 MQVVPTGDDDTY

-336 NNLTSALNQNA
+336 NNLTGTLAQNEG
-347 DCHFVINGAGA
+347 CKFIENGGGA

-366 LTIVDNGDG
+366 LTINDNGDG
-375 TFTMS
+375 TFTKS
-380 FTTPDGEGAYLAAP
+380 FTTPDGDLANHSADP
-394 PTNGHGIFSVNEL
+394 RTEKGLKSVNEL
-407 FKAQNEAE
+407 FKAQNEAA
-415 DYVAGYGYPCSF
+415 DYTAGFGYPCCF
-427 KFKFY
+427 NFKFY
-432 SAEYEKAAHMIV
+432 TAEYEKASHLIV
-444 NSLREPVANTKY
+444 NSLREPVATTKY

-467 EADFEG
+467 EVDFPD
-473 IATTHADMMANVAAA
+473 ATTHADMMANVEKA
-488 EAVIAGGTTT
+488 EAIIAGGATT
-498 AAEATALIEAL
+498 AAEAAALIAEL

-523 KMYDAFAYYD
+523 KMYDAYAYYD
-533 ELEAAGLF
+533 ELAAAGLF
-541 CEDAYPVNGCFTYGS
+541 CEDDSPVNGCYTEGS
-556 WTNTV
+556 WNNTV
-561 GGTVDGWLTEGMIAN
+561 AAVLDAWMTEGAIAN

-584 SYYNDFISG
+584 TYYNDFING
-593 LGALEQAFA
+593 LGSLEQAFET
-602 VFESGKI
+602 FESGKI

-617 YNEEDGLPGEVSSID
+617 YGEKDGLPGTVSSID

-637 SPSIRFQ
+637 SPSIRLQ
-644 EPIEGFRITFART
+644 EPINGFRITFARSM
-657 ANPNGGVVG
+657 NFNGGVVG
-666 AQNKAVVLGE
+666 SQDRAVVLGE
-676 LIIMDADGNRVAMAG
+676 LIIMDADGNRVAMTG
-691 SNVVTN
+691 NNVVTN
-697 AIEPSEGSLDG
+697 AIEPKEGSLNG
-708 LFDATFDASGNIT
+708 LFDGTFDANGNLT
-721 NEIGSFYHS
+721 SEIGSFYHS

-735 NGWDTESYIY
+735 NGWDSNEYIY

-796 RVGKQVTSAEEI
+796 NIGEQVTSAEDI

-823 PNPDAVAEPI
+823 PNTDVVAEPI
-833 APMWYA
+833 EPMWYA
-839 GEQPFH
+839 GETTFH

-851 DCAYFFTKNEDG
+851 DCAYFFTKNDDG
-863 TFRIMSIGE
+863 TFKIMSIGE

-877 AGGALSSYSTEAG
+877 AGGGLTSYSNEAG

-913 VENPEPTEASFE
+913 VENPEPQGAEFE
-925 YTNEETG
+925 YVDEESEL
-932 DEIIVDAVEVTC
+932 EIIVDSVGVTC

-952 GAGYGLAARVCI
+952 GAGYGLASRVCI
-964 DFQPGVTPANYGEQ
+964 DYQPGVNPANYGDQ
-978 AENVELLLEHPN
+978 AENVELLLENPK
-990 LIAASGAGD
+990 LLASGSAGD

-1013 IFKLT
+1013 IYKLSL
-1018 MDNPYYYWATSL
+1018 DNPYYYWATSL
-1030 VTVAESFGFI
+1030 ATVAEGLGFI

-1062 AVVDN
+1062 TVVEN
-1067 NDYAGAEAA
+1067 NDYAGAETA
-1076 AKTMAATIESMAGG
+1076 AKTLAATLEAMAGG

-1114 LNVNDNGELKTIT
+1114 LNVNESGELKTVA
-1127 ASADTDFTKGTPLT
+1127 ASAETDFTKGTALT
-1141 YLFQLEIPAN
+1141 YLFQLEVPAN
-1151 LDELLLNE
+1151 LDEFLLNE
-1159 EVTEEQKD
+1159 EITEEQKD
-1167 KVFTIKHIHSGN
+1167 KVFTIKHIHTGN
-1179 YIVGGDG
+1179 YIIAGDG

-1191 SIADDKDQAGAFLFT
+1191 SVGDDKDQAGAFLFT

-1215 GKVNNYEGYNQL
+1215 AKVNNYEGANQL

-1236 VLCWNGEPQAS
+1236 VLHWNGEPTAS
-1247 SASAWRLVRV
+1247 SASGWRLVRV

>member
-1 MYGASGVRSCC
+1 
-12 LCNILIL
+12 
-19 KKLCGV
+19 
-25 EWRAGYKNTD
+25 
-35 NRHPVK
+35 
-41 GGALERILF
+41 
-50 NLILLTKFY
+50 
-59 VMRKNLF
+59 MRKNLF

-75 IATVNAQWSQVLSSV
+75 IATVNAQWSKVLSTV
-90 DGLPGITDKNIN
+90 DGLPGVTDKAIN
-102 CVVFESNLI
+102 CVVAETGLI

-117 SGLRFTVME
+117 GGLRFTVME
-126 TSNMESL
+126 TSNMEKP

-144 VIRDAEGNAINYT
+144 VIRDAEGNALNYVAT
-157 ASGNSYINESTGWP
+157 GNSFINESTGWP
-171 ALNDGLYNGYL
+171 ALNDGLYNGYM
-182 HTNWSSGNPTGAHH
+182 HTNWSGGNPTGAHH
-196 YIEFAFDAPV
+196 YIEFTFDEPV
-206 SSFSLEWANRQGNPK
+206 SAFSLEWANRQGNPK

-227 VLTENGV
+227 VLTEKGV

-249 TLGSQITSL
+249 ALGSQIASL
-258 DELLAAGYVS
+258 DELLAASYVS

-285 LGNRFYTAPNAFV
+285 LGNRFYTAPNALV

-358 TTTAQAAK
+358 TSTAQAAK
-366 LTIVDNGDG
+366 LTIVDNGNG

-407 FKAQNEAE
+407 FKAQNEAK
-415 DYVAGYGYPCSF
+415 DYVAGYGYPCCF

-467 EADFEG
+467 EVDFPD
-473 IATTHADMMANVAAA
+473 ATTHADMMANVEKA
-488 EAVIAGGTTT
+488 EAIIAGGATT
-498 AAEATALIEAL
+498 AAEAAALIAEL

-523 KMYDAFAYYD
+523 KMYDAYAYYD
-533 ELEAAGLF
+533 ELDAAGLF
-541 CEDAYPVNGCFTYGS
+541 CEDDSPVNGCYTEGS
-556 WTNTV
+556 WNNTV
-561 GGTVDGWLTEGMIAN
+561 AAVLDAWMTEGAIAN

-584 SYYNDFISG
+584 TYYNDFING
-593 LGALEQAFA
+593 LGSLEQAFET
-602 VFESGKI
+602 FESGKI
-609 SFVQLPLF
+609 SFVELPLF
-617 YNEEDGLPGEVSSID
+617 YGEEDGLPGTVSSFD

-637 SPSIRFQ
+637 SPSIRLQ
-644 EPIEGFRITFART
+644 EPINGFRITFARSM
-657 ANPNGGVVG
+657 NFNGGVVG
-666 AQNKAVVLGE
+666 SQDRAIVLGE
-676 LIIMDADGNRVAMAG
+676 LIIMDADGNRVAMTG
-691 SNVVTN
+691 DNVVTN
-697 AIEPSEGSLDG
+697 AIEPSEGSLAG
-708 LFDATFDASGNIT
+708 LFDGTFDASGNLT
-721 NEIGSFYHS
+721 SEIGSFYHS

-735 NGWDTESYIY
+735 NGWDSNEYIY

-796 RVGKQVTSAEEI
+796 NIGKQVTSAEEI

-833 APMWYA
+833 EPMWYA
-839 GEQPFH
+839 GETTFH

-851 DCAYFFTKNEDG
+851 DCAYFFTKNADG
-863 TFRIMSIGE
+863 TFKIMSIGE

-877 AGGALSSYSTEAG
+877 AGGGLTSYSNEAG

-913 VENPEPTEASFE
+913 VENPEPQGAEFE
-925 YTNEETG
+925 YVDEESEL
-932 DEIIVDAVEVTC
+932 EIIVDSVGVTC
-944 PYNVLMDW
+944 PYRVLMDW
-952 GAGYGLAARVCI
+952 GAGVGLASRVCI
-964 DFQPGVTPANYGEQ
+964 DYQPGVNPANYGEQ
-978 AENVELLLEHPN
+978 AENVELLLENPK
-990 LIAASGAGD
+990 LLAGSSAGD

-1013 IFKLT
+1013 IYQLSL
-1018 MDNPYYYWATSL
+1018 DNPYYYWATSL
-1030 VTVAESFGFI
+1030 ATVAEGLGFI
-1040 AGNNPGEYANLGTFA
+1040 AGNNPGEYADLGTFA

-1062 AVVDN
+1062 AVVEN

-1076 AKTMAATIESMAGG
+1076 AKTLAATLEAMAGG

-1114 LNVNDNGELKTIT
+1114 LNVNESGELKTVT
-1127 ASADTDFTKGTPLT
+1127 ASAETDFTKGTALT
-1141 YLFQLEIPAN
+1141 YLFQLEVPAN
-1151 LDELLLNE
+1151 IDEFLLNE
-1159 EVTEEQKD
+1159 EITEEQKD
-1167 KVFTIKHIHSGN
+1167 KVFTIKHIHTGN
-1179 YIVGGDG
+1179 YIIAGDG

-1191 SIADDKDQAGAFLFT
+1191 SVGDDKDQAGAFLFT
-1206 GGATNYFTI
+1206 GGDTNYFTI
-1215 GKVNNYEGYNQL
+1215 AKVNNYEGYNQI

-1236 VLCWNGEPQAS
+1236 VLHWNGEPTAS
-1247 SASAWRLVRV
+1247 SASGWRLVRV

>member
-1 MYGASGVRSCC
+1 
-12 LCNILIL
+12 
-19 KKLCGV
+19 
-25 EWRAGYKNTD
+25 
-35 NRHPVK
+35 
-41 GGALERILF
+41 
-50 NLILLTKFY
+50 
-59 VMRKNLF
+59 MRKNLF

>member
-1 MYGASGVRSCC
+1 
-12 LCNILIL
+12 
-19 KKLCGV
+19 
-25 EWRAGYKNTD
+25 
-35 NRHPVK
+35 
-41 GGALERILF
+41 
-50 NLILLTKFY
+50 
-59 VMRKNLF
+59 MRKNLF

-75 IATVNAQWSQVLSSV
+75 IATVNAQWSKVLSTV
-90 DGLPGITDKNIN
+90 DGLPGVTDKAIN
-102 CVVFESNLI
+102 CVVAETGLI

-117 SGLRFTVME
+117 NGLRWTVIE
-126 TSNMESL
+126 TSNMEKP

-144 VIRDAEGNAINYT
+144 VIRDAEGNALNYVAT
-157 ASGNSYINESTGWP
+157 GNSFINESTGWP
-171 ALNDGLYNGYL
+171 ALNDGLYNGYM
-182 HTNWSSGNPTGAHH
+182 HTNWSGGNPTGAHH
-196 YIEFAFDAPV
+196 YIEFTFDEPV
-206 SSFSLEWANRQGNPK
+206 SAFSLEWANRQGNPK

-227 VLTENGV
+227 VLTEKGV

-249 TLGSQITSL
+249 ALGSQIASL
-258 DELLAAGYVS
+258 DELLAASYVS
-268 MEAETFKGDWS
+268 MEAETFKSDWS

-285 LGNRFYTAPNAFV
+285 LGNRFYTAPNALV

-366 LTIVDNGDG
+366 LTIVDNGNG

-407 FKAQNEAE
+407 FKAQNEAK
-415 DYVAGYGYPCSF
+415 DYVAGYGYPCCF

-467 EADFEG
+467 EVDFPD
-473 IATTHADMMANVAAA
+473 ATTHADMMANVEKA
-488 EAVIAGGTTT
+488 EAIIAGGATT
-498 AAEATALIEAL
+498 AAEAAALIAEL

-523 KMYDAFAYYD
+523 KMYDAYAYYD
-533 ELEAAGLF
+533 ELAAAGLF
-541 CEDAYPVNGCFTYGS
+541 CEDDSPVNGCYTEGS
-556 WTNTV
+556 WNNTV
-561 GGTVDGWLTEGMIAN
+561 AAVLDAWMTEGAIAN

-584 SYYNDFISG
+584 TYYNDFING
-593 LGALEQAFA
+593 LGSLEQAFET
-602 VFESGKI
+602 FESGKI
-609 SFVQLPLF
+609 SFVELPLF
-617 YNEEDGLPGEVSSID
+617 YGEKDGLPGTVSSFD

-637 SPSIRFQ
+637 SPSIRLQ
-644 EPIEGFRITFART
+644 EPINGFRITFARSM
-657 ANPNGGVVG
+657 NFNGGVVG
-666 AQNKAVVLGE
+666 SQDRAVVLGE
-676 LIIMDADGNRVAMAG
+676 LIIMDADGNRVAMTG
-691 SNVVTN
+691 DNVVTN
-697 AIEPSEGSLDG
+697 AIEPSEGSLAG
-708 LFDATFDASGNIT
+708 LFDGTFDASGNLT
-721 NEIGSFYHS
+721 SEIGSFYHS

-735 NGWDTESYIY
+735 NGWDSNEYIY

-796 RVGKQVTSAEEI
+796 NIGKQVTSAEEI

-833 APMWYA
+833 EPMWYA
-839 GEQPFH
+839 GETTFH

-851 DCAYFFTKNEDG
+851 DCAYFFTKNADG
-863 TFRIMSIGE
+863 TFKIMSIGE

-877 AGGALSSYSTEAG
+877 AGGGLTSYSNEAG

-913 VENPEPTEASFE
+913 VENPEPQGAEFE
-925 YTNEETG
+925 YVDEESEL
-932 DEIIVDAVEVTC
+932 EIIVDSVGVTC
-944 PYNVLMDW
+944 PYRVLMDW
-952 GAGYGLAARVCI
+952 GAGVGLASRVCI
-964 DFQPGVTPANYGEQ
+964 DYQPGVNPANYGEQ
-978 AENVELLLEHPN
+978 AENVELLLENPK
-990 LIAASGAGD
+990 LLAGSSAGD

-1013 IFKLT
+1013 IYQLSL
-1018 MDNPYYYWATSL
+1018 DNPYYYWATSL
-1030 VTVAESFGFI
+1030 ATVAEGLGFI
-1040 AGNNPGEYANLGTFA
+1040 AGNNPGEYADLGTFA

-1062 AVVDN
+1062 AVVEN

-1076 AKTMAATIESMAGG
+1076 AKKLAATLEAMAGG

-1114 LNVNDNGELKTIT
+1114 LNVNESGELKTVT
-1127 ASADTDFTKGTPLT
+1127 ASAETDFTKGTALT
-1141 YLFQLEIPAN
+1141 YLFQLEVPAN
-1151 LDELLLNE
+1151 LDEFLLNE
-1159 EVTEEQKD
+1159 EITEEQKD
-1167 KVFTIKHIHSGN
+1167 KVFTIKHIHTGN
-1179 YIVGGDG
+1179 YIIAGDG

-1191 SIADDKDQAGAFLFT
+1191 SVGDDKDQAGAFLFT
-1206 GGATNYFTI
+1206 GGDTNYFTI
-1215 GKVNNYEGYNQL
+1215 AKVNNYEGNNQL

-1236 VLCWNGEPQAS
+1236 VLHWNGQPTAS

>member
-1 MYGASGVRSCC
+1 
-12 LCNILIL
+12 
-19 KKLCGV
+19 
-25 EWRAGYKNTD
+25 
-35 NRHPVK
+35 
-41 GGALERILF
+41 
-50 NLILLTKFY
+50 
-59 VMRKNLF
+59 MRKNLF

-75 IATVNAQWSQVLSSV
+75 IATVNAQWSKVLSSV
-90 DGLPGITDKNIN
+90 DGLPGVTDKAIN
-102 CVVFESNLI
+102 CVVAETGLI

-117 SGLRFTVME
+117 SGLRFTVIE
-126 TSNMESL
+126 TSNMEKP

-144 VIRDAEGNAINYT
+144 VIRDAEGNPLNYT
-157 ASGNSYINESTGWP
+157 ASGNSFIAESTGWP

-196 YIEFAFDAPV
+196 YIEFTFDAPV

-227 VLTENGV
+227 VLTEKGV
-234 DGEAVEIPAIPTSTY
+234 DGEAVELPAIPTSTY
-249 TLGSQITSL
+249 ALGSQIASL
-258 DELLAAGYVS
+258 DELLAASYVS
-268 MEAETFKGDWS
+268 LEAKTFKGDWS

-285 LGNRFYTAPNAFV
+285 LGNRFYTAPNALV

-394 PTNGHGIFSVNEL
+394 PTNSHGLFSVNEL

-415 DYVAGYGYPCSF
+415 DYVAGYGYPCCF

-467 EADFEG
+467 EVDFPD
-473 IATTHADMMANVAAA
+473 ATTHADMMANVEKA
-488 EAVIAGGTTT
+488 EAIIAGGATT
-498 AAEATALIEAL
+498 AAEAAALIAEL

-523 KMYDAFAYYD
+523 KMYDAYAYYD
-533 ELEAAGLF
+533 ELDAAGLF
-541 CEDAYPVNGCFTYGS
+541 CEDAYPVNGSYTYGS
-556 WTNTV
+556 WNNTV
-561 GGTVDGWLTEGMIAN
+561 AAILDAWMTEGAIAN

-584 SYYNDFISG
+584 TYYNDFING
-593 LGALEQAFA
+593 LGSLEQAFDT
-602 VFESGKI
+602 FESGKI

-617 YNEEDGLPGEVSSID
+617 YGEKDGLPGTVSSID

-644 EPIEGFRITFART
+644 EPINSFRITFARSM
-657 ANPNGGVVG
+657 NFNGGVVG
-666 AQNKAVVLGE
+666 SQDRAVVLGE
-676 LIIMDADGNRVAMAG
+676 LIIMDADGNRVAMTG
-691 SNVVTN
+691 DNVVTN
-697 AIEPSEGSLDG
+697 AIEPNEGSLNG
-708 LFDATFDASGNIT
+708 LFDGTFDASGNLT
-721 NEIGSFYHS
+721 NEIGDFYHS

-735 NGWDTESYIY
+735 NGWDSNEYIY

-776 VGVYGE
+776 VGAYGE
-782 EYDPIAARPNTYNA
+782 EYDPIAASPNTYNA
-796 RVGKQVTSAEEI
+796 RIGKQVTSAEDI

-823 PNPDAVAEPI
+823 PNTDAVAEPI
-833 APMWYA
+833 EPMWYA
-839 GEQPFH
+839 GETTFH

-851 DCAYFFTKNEDG
+851 DCAYFFTKNADG
-863 TFRIMSIGE
+863 TFKIMSIGE

-877 AGGALSSYSTEAG
+877 AGGGLTSYSTEAG

-913 VENPEPTEASFE
+913 VENPEPQGAQFE
-925 YTNEETG
+925 YVDEDSEL
-932 DEIIVDAVEVTC
+932 EIIVDSVGVTC

-964 DFQPGVTPANYGEQ
+964 DYQPGVTPANYGEQ
-978 AENVELLLEHPN
+978 AENVEILLENPA
-990 LIAASGAGD
+990 LLASGSAGD

-1013 IFKLT
+1013 IYKLSL
-1018 MDNPYYYWATSL
+1018 DNPYYYWATSL
-1030 VTVAESFGFI
+1030 ATVAEGLGFI

-1062 AVVDN
+1062 AVVEN

-1076 AKTMAATIESMAGG
+1076 AKTLAATLEAMSGG

-1114 LNVNDNGELKTIT
+1114 LNVNENGELKTVT
-1127 ASADTDFTKGTPLT
+1127 ASAETDFTKGTALT
-1141 YLFQLEIPAN
+1141 YLFQLEVPAN
-1151 LDELLLNE
+1151 IDEFLLNE
-1159 EVTEEQKD
+1159 EITEEQKD
-1167 KVFTIKHIHSGN
+1167 KVFTIKHIHTGN
-1179 YIVGGDG
+1179 YIIAGDG

-1191 SIADDKDQAGAFLFT
+1191 SVGDDKDQAGAFLFT

-1215 GKVNNYEGYNQL
+1215 AKVNNYEGNNQL

-1236 VLCWNGEPQAS
+1236 VLHWNGEPTAN
-1247 SASAWRLVRV
+1247 SASGWRLVRV

>member
-1 MYGASGVRSCC
+1 
-12 LCNILIL
+12 
-19 KKLCGV
+19 
-25 EWRAGYKNTD
+25 
-35 NRHPVK
+35 
-41 GGALERILF
+41 
-50 NLILLTKFY
+50 
-59 VMRKNLF
+59 MRKNLF

-75 IATVNAQWSQVLSSV
+75 IATVNAQWSKVLSSV
-90 DGLPGITDKNIN
+90 DGLPGVTDKAIN
-102 CVVFESNLI
+102 CVVAETGLI

-117 SGLRFTVME
+117 SGLRFTVIE
-126 TSNMESL
+126 TSNMEKP

-144 VIRDAEGNAINYT
+144 VIRDAEGNPLNYT
-157 ASGNSYINESTGWP
+157 ASGNSFIAESTGWP

-182 HTNWSSGNPTGAHH
+182 HTNWSGGNPTGAHH
-196 YIEFAFDAPV
+196 YIEFTFDAPV

-227 VLTENGV
+227 VLTEKGV
-234 DGEAVEIPAIPTSTY
+234 DGEAVELPAIPTSTY
-249 TLGSQITSL
+249 ALGSQIASL
-258 DELLAAGYVS
+258 DELLAASYVS
-268 MEAETFKGDWS
+268 LEAETFKGDWS

-285 LGNRFYTAPNAFV
+285 LGARFFTAPNALV
-298 FSDSIQNY
+298 ISDSIQNY

-311 MQVVPTGDGETY
+311 MQVVPTGDDDTY

-336 NNLTSALNQNA
+336 NNLTGTLAQNEG
-347 DCHFVINGAGA
+347 CKFIENGGGA

-366 LTIVDNGDG
+366 LTINDNGDG

-380 FTTPDGEGAYLAAP
+380 FTTPEGDLAYLCADP
-394 PTNGHGIFSVNEL
+394 RTEKGLKSVNEL
-407 FKAQNEAE
+407 FKAQNEAA
-415 DYVAGYGYPCSF
+415 DYTAGFGYPCCF
-427 KFKFY
+427 NFKFY
-432 SAEYEKAAHMIV
+432 TAEYEKASHLIV
-444 NSLREPVANTKY
+444 NSLREPVATTKY

-467 EADFEG
+467 EVDFPD
-473 IATTHADMMANVAAA
+473 ATTHADMMANVEKA
-488 EAVIAGGTTT
+488 EAIIAGGATT
-498 AAEATALIEAL
+498 AAEAAALIAEL

-523 KMYDAFAYYD
+523 KMYDAYAYYD
-533 ELEAAGLF
+533 ELAAAGLF
-541 CEDAYPVNGCFTYGS
+541 CEDDSPVNGCYTEGS
-556 WTNTV
+556 WNNTV
-561 GGTVDGWLTEGMIAN
+561 AAVLDAWMTEGAIAN

-584 SYYNDFISG
+584 TYYNDFING
-593 LGALEQAFA
+593 LGSLEQAFET
-602 VFESGKI
+602 FESGKI

-617 YNEEDGLPGEVSSID
+617 YGEKDGLPGTVSSID

-637 SPSIRFQ
+637 SPSIRLQ
-644 EPIEGFRITFART
+644 EPINGFRITFARSM
-657 ANPNGGVVG
+657 NFNGGVVG
-666 AQNKAVVLGE
+666 SQDRAVVLGE
-676 LIIMDADGNRVAMAG
+676 LIIMDADGNRVAMTG
-691 SNVVTN
+691 NNVVTN
-697 AIEPSEGSLDG
+697 AIEPKEGSLNG
-708 LFDATFDASGNIT
+708 LFDGTFDANGNLT
-721 NEIGSFYHS
+721 SEIGSFYHS

-735 NGWDTESYIY
+735 NGWDSNEYIY

-796 RVGKQVTSAEEI
+796 NIGEQVTSAEDI

-823 PNPDAVAEPI
+823 PNTDVVAEPI
-833 APMWYA
+833 EPMWYA
-839 GEQPFH
+839 GETTFH

-851 DCAYFFTKNEDG
+851 DCAYFFTKNDDG
-863 TFRIMSIGE
+863 TFKIMSIGE

-877 AGGALSSYSTEAG
+877 AGGGLTSYSNEAG

-913 VENPEPTEASFE
+913 VENPEPQGAEFE
-925 YTNEETG
+925 YVDEESEL
-932 DEIIVDAVEVTC
+932 EIIVDSVGVTC

-952 GAGYGLAARVCI
+952 GAGYGLASRVCI
-964 DFQPGVTPANYGEQ
+964 DYQPGVNPANYGDQ
-978 AENVELLLEHPN
+978 AENVELLLENPK
-990 LIAASGAGD
+990 LLASGSAGD

-1013 IFKLT
+1013 IYKLSL
-1018 MDNPYYYWATSL
+1018 DNPYYYWATSL
-1030 VTVAESFGFI
+1030 ATVAEGLGFI

-1062 AVVDN
+1062 TVVEN
-1067 NDYAGAEAA
+1067 NDYAGAETA
-1076 AKTMAATIESMAGG
+1076 AKTLAATLEAMAGG

-1114 LNVNDNGELKTIT
+1114 LNVNESGELKTVA
-1127 ASADTDFTKGTPLT
+1127 ASAETDFTKGTALT
-1141 YLFQLEIPAN
+1141 YLFQLEVPAN
-1151 LDELLLNE
+1151 LDEFLLNE
-1159 EVTEEQKD
+1159 EITEEQKD
-1167 KVFTIKHIHSGN
+1167 KVFTIKHIHTGN
-1179 YIVGGDG
+1179 YIIAGDG

-1191 SIADDKDQAGAFLFT
+1191 SVGDDKDQAGAFLFT

-1215 GKVNNYEGYNQL
+1215 AKVNNYEGANQL

-1236 VLCWNGEPQAS
+1236 VLHWNGEPTAS
-1247 SASAWRLVRV
+1247 SASGWRLVRV

>member
-1 MYGASGVRSCC
+1 
-12 LCNILIL
+12 
-19 KKLCGV
+19 
-25 EWRAGYKNTD
+25 
-35 NRHPVK
+35 
-41 GGALERILF
+41 
-50 NLILLTKFY
+50 
-59 VMRKNLF
+59 MRKNLF

-75 IATVNAQWSQVLSSV
+75 IATVNAQWSKVLSSV
-90 DGLPGITDKNIN
+90 DGLPGVTDKAIN
-102 CVVFESNLI
+102 CVVAETGLI

-117 SGLRFTVME
+117 SGLRFTVIE
-126 TSNMESL
+126 TSNMEKP

-144 VIRDAEGNAINYT
+144 VIRDAEGNPLNYT
-157 ASGNSYINESTGWP
+157 ASGNSFIAESTGWP

-182 HTNWSSGNPTGAHH
+182 HTNWSGGNPTGAHH
-196 YIEFAFDAPV
+196 YIEFTFDAPV

-227 VLTENGV
+227 VLTEKGV
-234 DGEAVEIPAIPTSTY
+234 DGEAVELPAIPTSTY
-249 TLGSQITSL
+249 ALGSQIASL
-258 DELLAAGYVS
+258 DELLAASYVS
-268 MEAETFKGDWS
+268 LEAETFKGDWS

-285 LGNRFYTAPNAFV
+285 LGARFFTAPNALV
-298 FSDSIQNY
+298 ISDSIQNY

-311 MQVVPTGDGETY
+311 MQVVPTGDDDTY

-336 NNLTSALNQNA
+336 NNLTGTLAQNEG
-347 DCHFVINGAGA
+347 CKFIENGGGA

-366 LTIVDNGDG
+366 LTINDNGDG

-380 FTTPDGEGAYLAAP
+380 FTTPEGDLAYLCADP
-394 PTNGHGIFSVNEL
+394 RTEKGLKSVNEL
-407 FKAQNEAE
+407 FKAQNEAA
-415 DYVAGYGYPCSF
+415 DYTAGFGYPCCF
-427 KFKFY
+427 NFKFY
-432 SAEYEKAAHMIV
+432 TAEYEKASHLIV
-444 NSLREPVANTKY
+444 NSLREPVATTKY

-467 EADFEG
+467 EVDFPD
-473 IATTHADMMANVAAA
+473 ATTHADMMANVEKA
-488 EAVIAGGTTT
+488 EAIIAGGATT
-498 AAEATALIEAL
+498 AAEAAALIAEL

-523 KMYDAFAYYD
+523 KMYDAYAYYD
-533 ELEAAGLF
+533 ELAAAGLF
-541 CEDAYPVNGCFTYGS
+541 CEDDSPVNGCYTEGS
-556 WTNTV
+556 WNNTV
-561 GGTVDGWLTEGMIAN
+561 AAVLDAWMTEGAIAN

-584 SYYNDFISG
+584 TYYNDFING
-593 LGALEQAFA
+593 LGSLEQAFET
-602 VFESGKI
+602 FESGKI

-617 YNEEDGLPGEVSSID
+617 YGEKDGLPGTVSSID

-637 SPSIRFQ
+637 SPSIRLQ
-644 EPIEGFRITFART
+644 EPINGFRITFARSM
-657 ANPNGGVVG
+657 NFNGGVVG
-666 AQNKAVVLGE
+666 SQDRAVVLGE
-676 LIIMDADGNRVAMAG
+676 LIIMDADGNRVAMTG
-691 SNVVTN
+691 NNVVTN
-697 AIEPSEGSLDG
+697 AIEPKEGSLNG
-708 LFDATFDASGNIT
+708 LFDGTFDANGNLT
-721 NEIGSFYHS
+721 SEIGSFYHS

-735 NGWDTESYIY
+735 NGWDSNEYIY

-796 RVGKQVTSAEEI
+796 NIGEQVTSAEDI

-823 PNPDAVAEPI
+823 PNTDVVAEPI
-833 APMWYA
+833 EPMWYA
-839 GEQPFH
+839 GETTFH

-851 DCAYFFTKNEDG
+851 DCAYFFTKNDDG
-863 TFRIMSIGE
+863 TFKIMIIGE

-877 AGGALSSYSTEAG
+877 AGGGLTSYSNEAG

-913 VENPEPTEASFE
+913 VENPEPQGAEFE
-925 YTNEETG
+925 YVDEESEL
-932 DEIIVDAVEVTC
+932 EIIVDSVGVTC

-964 DFQPGVTPANYGEQ
+964 DYQPGVNPANYGDQ
-978 AENVELLLEHPN
+978 AENVELLLENPK
-990 LIAASGAGD
+990 LLASGSAGD

-1013 IFKLT
+1013 IYKLSL
-1018 MDNPYYYWATSL
+1018 DNPYYYWATSL
-1030 VTVAESFGFI
+1030 ATVAEGLGFI

-1062 AVVDN
+1062 TVVEN
-1067 NDYAGAEAA
+1067 NDYAGAETA
-1076 AKTMAATIESMAGG
+1076 AKTLAATLEAMAGG

-1114 LNVNDNGELKTIT
+1114 LNVNESGELKTVA
-1127 ASADTDFTKGTPLT
+1127 ASAETDFTKGTALT
-1141 YLFQLEIPAN
+1141 YLFQLEVPAN
-1151 LDELLLNE
+1151 IDEFLLNE
-1159 EVTEEQKD
+1159 EITEEQKD
-1167 KVFTIKHIHSGN
+1167 KVFTIKHIHTGN
-1179 YIVGGDG
+1179 YIIAGDG

-1191 SIADDKDQAGAFLFT
+1191 SVGDDKDQAGAFLFT

-1215 GKVNNYEGYNQL
+1215 AKVNNYEGANQL

-1236 VLCWNGEPQAS
+1236 VLHWNGEPTAS
-1247 SASAWRLVRV
+1247 SASGWRLVRV

>member
-1 MYGASGVRSCC
+1 
-12 LCNILIL
+12 
-19 KKLCGV
+19 
-25 EWRAGYKNTD
+25 
-35 NRHPVK
+35 
-41 GGALERILF
+41 
-50 NLILLTKFY
+50 
-59 VMRKNLF
+59 MRKNLF

-75 IATVNAQWSQVLSSV
+75 IATVNAQWSKVLSTV
-90 DGLPGITDKNIN
+90 DGLPGVTDKAIN
-102 CVVFESNLI
+102 CVVAETGLI

-117 SGLRFTVME
+117 NGLRFTVIE
-126 TSNMESL
+126 TSNMEKP

-157 ASGNSYINESTGWP
+157 ASGNSFINESTGWP
-171 ALNDGLYNGYL
+171 ALNDGLYNGYM
-182 HTNWSSGNPTGAHH
+182 HTNWSGGNPTGAHH
-196 YIEFAFDAPV
+196 YIEFTFDAPV
-206 SSFSLEWANRQGNPK
+206 SAFSLYWANRQGNPK

-227 VLTENGV
+227 VLTEKGV
-234 DGEAVEIPAIPTSTY
+234 DGEAVELPEVPASTY
-249 TLGSQITSL
+249 ALGSQITSL
-258 DELLAAGYVS
+258 DALLAAGYVS

-298 FSDSIQNY
+298 FSDSTQNF

-311 MQVVPTGDGETY
+311 MQVVPTGDDDDTY

-347 DCHFVINGAGA
+347 DCHFIINGAGA
-358 TTTAQAAK
+358 TNTAQAAK
-366 LTIVDNGDG
+366 LTIVGNDNG

-380 FTTPDGEGAYLAAP
+380 FTTPDGEFAYLAAP

-415 DYVAGYGYPCSF
+415 DYVAGYGYPCCF
-427 KFKFY
+427 NFKFY
-432 SAEYEKAAHMIV
+432 TAEYEKAPHMIV
-444 NSLREPVANTKY
+444 NSLREPVATTKY

-467 EADFEG
+467 EVDLPD
-473 IATTHADMMANVAAA
+473 ATTHADMMANVEKA
-488 EAVIAGGTTT
+488 EAIIAGGTTT

-523 KMYDAFAYYD
+523 KMYDAYAYFD
-533 ELEAAGLF
+533 ELEAEGLF
-541 CEDAYPVNGCFTYGS
+541 CEDAYPVNGSYTYGS
-556 WTNTV
+556 WNNTV
-561 GGTVDGWLTEGMIAN
+561 AAIFDAWMTDGIIAN
-576 VENNGPLY
+576 VDNNGPLP
-584 SYYNDFISG
+584 SYYNDFING
-593 LGALEQAFA
+593 FAALEQAIT

-617 YNEEDGLPGEVSSID
+617 YGEEDGLPGEVSSID

-644 EPIEGFRITFART
+644 EPIEGFRITVARST
-657 ANPNGGVVG
+657 NFNGGVVG

-676 LIIMDADGNRVAMAG
+676 LIIMDADGNRVAMTG
-691 SNVVTN
+691 DNVVTN
-697 AIEPSEGSLDG
+697 AIEPSEGSLAG
-708 LFDATFDASGNIT
+708 LFDGTFDASGNLT
-721 NEIGSFYHS
+721 SEIGDFYHS

-782 EYDPIAARPNTYNA
+782 EYDPVAARPNTYNA
-796 RVGKQVTSAEEI
+796 RIGKQVTSAEDI

-823 PNPDAVAEPI
+823 PNTDAVAEPI

-851 DCAYFFTKNEDG
+851 DCAYFFTKNADG
-863 TFRIMSIGE
+863 TFKIMSIGE

-877 AGGALSSYSTEAG
+877 AGGGLTSYSNEAG

-899 ADFAGQNTLVLYTD
+899 ADFAGENTLVLYTD
-913 VENPEPTEASFE
+913 VENPEPAEATFE
-925 YTNEETG
+925 YVNEETG
-932 DEIIVDAVEVTC
+932 DEIIVDAVEVTR

-952 GAGYGLAARVCI
+952 GAGYGLASRHCI
-964 DFQPGVTPANYGEQ
+964 DFQPGVNPENYGEQ
-978 AENVELLLEHPN
+978 AESVEVLLEHPN
-990 LIAASGAGD
+990 LLAGGSAGD

-1013 IFKLT
+1013 IYKLSL
-1018 MDNPYYYWATSL
+1018 DNPYYYWATSL
-1030 VTVAESFGFI
+1030 ATVAEGLGFI

-1062 AVVDN
+1062 TVVEN

-1076 AKTMAATIESMAGG
+1076 AKTLAATLEAMSGG

-1103 IITDARGANHV
+1103 IICDARKQNSAMAVNADGIVYTRQLSADIDFTTDAA
-1114 LNVNDNGELKTIT
+1114 
-1127 ASADTDFTKGTPLT
+1127 AA
-1141 YLFQLEIPAN
+1141 YLFQFEVPAN
-1151 LDELLLNE
+1151 IDELILNE
-1159 EVTEEQKD
+1159 EITEEQKD
-1167 KVFTIKHIHSGN
+1167 KVFTIKHISTGN
-1179 YIVGGDG
+1179 YIVAGEG
-1186 TSQPV
+1186 TSAFISV
-1191 SIADDKDQAGAFLFT
+1191 ADDKDQAGAFLFT

-1227 HESNWGDGT
+1227 HHNGWVANDGSEI
-1236 VLCWNGEPQAS
+1236 VNWNGEPTAS
-1247 SASAWRLVRV
+1247 SASGWRLVRV
-1257 DVDPTSVDSIV
+1257 TNDETSVDDLIA
-1268 TEGSEVVSVKYY
+1268 EGSEVVSVKYY
-1280 TAGGAESAAPVKG
+1280 TAGGAETAAPVKG